1 MVLDGLMVWGRRKKG
16 RYTSKWPFHGDMN
29 VYTANRTN
37 DNLANVQGYFWDENS
52 KLLIFSQVL
61 KSPASG
67 GEDVI
72 AGLFVGICGDEKL
85 LCS

>member
-52 KLLIFSQVL
+52 K
-61 KSPASG
+61 
-67 GEDVI
+67 
-72 AGLFVGICGDEKL
+72 
-85 LCS
+85 